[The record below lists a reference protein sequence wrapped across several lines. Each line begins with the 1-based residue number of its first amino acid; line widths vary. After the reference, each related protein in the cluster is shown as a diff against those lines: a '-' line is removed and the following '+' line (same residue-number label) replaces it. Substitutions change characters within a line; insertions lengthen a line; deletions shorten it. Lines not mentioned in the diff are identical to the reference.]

1 MCAHRPLLCVVLDSL
16 GAEEPLWFSGCQLRR
31 EPDGPTDLV
40 RNGQCTPASAGGPLN
55 QTRRWTAS
63 SERWERRGTEY
74 KRTTYPPLYPQR
86 FHQELLKLPFGF
98 CESPSHLQLH
108 TSHLVTCTSGCRSPS
123 IIPLRDPSRRRVPRH
138 DSIQRPCLLLSDST
152 RSSHPQDSRAGCFVV
167 SGKPPPHGH
176 TVLRVT
182 LSDQLLPRPP
192 DTETRQNGHHNRRP
206 RPWEREPCLHR
217 MLPSRSRSRIPLPPI
232 HRSTSRRR
240 WPTARIRK
248 M

>member
-1 MCAHRPLLCVVLDSL
+1 MTQAPRKWRFNFIVCCPGPGNWKNMDAHRPLLCAVLDSL
-16 GAEEPLWFSGCQLRR
+16 GPEEPLWFSGCQLRR

-108 TSHLVTCTSGCRSPS
+108 ASHLITCTSGCRSPS
-123 IIPLRDPSRRRVPRH
+123 IIPLRDPSRRVPRH
-138 DSIQRPCLLLSDST
+138 DSRLHPAPASFASSYRT
-152 RSSHPQDSRAGCFVV
+152 RLAPPTSHPQDSRDDCFVV
-167 SGKPPPHGH
+167 SGNPPLHMA
-176 TVLRVT
+176 
-182 LSDQLLPRPP
+182 
-192 DTETRQNGHHNRRP
+192 TRS
-206 RPWEREPCLHR
+206 C
-217 MLPSRSRSRIPLPPI
+217 
-232 HRSTSRRR
+232 
-240 WPTARIRK
+240 A
-248 M
+248 